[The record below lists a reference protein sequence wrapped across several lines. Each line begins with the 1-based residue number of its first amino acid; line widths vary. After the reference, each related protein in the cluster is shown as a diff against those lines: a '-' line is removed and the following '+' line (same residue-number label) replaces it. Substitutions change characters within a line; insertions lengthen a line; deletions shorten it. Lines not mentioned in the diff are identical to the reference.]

1 MTEPKKL
8 KKTQMLMIREHL
20 RTKGTI
26 TSMEAIKL
34 YGCTRLSAKIFNLK
48 QAGWEIDSIPTTG
61 TNRYGETTVF
71 STYRYVSEPNKEGTT
86 K

>member
-1 MTEPKKL
+1 MKTKQKKN
-8 KKTQMLMIREHL
+8 QVLMIKEHL

-34 YGCTRLSAKIFNLK
+34 YGCTRLSAKIFLLK
-48 QAGWEIDSIPTTG
+48 QSGWVIDSIPTPG
-61 TNRYGETTVF
+61 TNRYGEATVF
-71 STYRYVSEPNKEGTT
+71 STYRYVSEPKKKED

>member
-1 MTEPKKL
+1 MSEKKI
-8 KKTQMLMIREHL
+8 KKTQMSMIREHL

-48 QAGWEIDSIPTTG
+48 QAGWEIDSLPTPG

-71 STYRYVSEPNKEGTT
+71 STYRFVSEPERKEKT

>member
-1 MTEPKKL
+1 MAKAKQKKS
-8 KKTQMLMIREHL
+8 QMLMIREHL

-48 QAGWEIDSIPTTG
+48 RAGWEIDSIPTPG

-71 STYRYVSEPNKEGTT
+71 STYRYVSEPERKE
-86 K
+86 KK